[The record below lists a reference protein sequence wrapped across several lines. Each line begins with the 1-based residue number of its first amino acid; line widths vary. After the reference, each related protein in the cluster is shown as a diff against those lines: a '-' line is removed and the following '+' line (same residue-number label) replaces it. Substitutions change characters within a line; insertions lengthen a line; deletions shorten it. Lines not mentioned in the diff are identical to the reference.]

1 MESPDVV
8 FGPVVGLTLVLADGP
23 AVGNVAWV
31 GVTVADTITE
41 LVAPGNTAAGL
52 EDANV
57 GVDVA
62 EIDSVVFVAV
72 MRPMVAIKTTKQET
86 QFI

>member
-1 MESPDVV
+1 M
-8 FGPVVGLTLVLADGP
+8 LADGP
-23 AVGNVAWV
+23 AVWDSAWV
-31 GVTVADTITE
+31 GVTVTGTATELETPGVGLADTADGI
-41 LVAPGNTAAGL
+41 
-52 EDANV
+52 EDASV

-72 MRPMVAIKTTKQET
+72 VRPMVAIKTTKQEI